1 MGFRLSDLSGDL
13 RVDLNSDLL
22 EHYEERAA
30 IMEFDGWMSRDEAER
45 QALQEVLGN
54 LPSPAAQECMQN
66 ARYGSR
72 ARRSAVGV

>member
-1 MGFRLSDLSGDL
+1 MTDDEK
-13 RVDLNSDLL
+13 

-30 IMEFDGWMSRDEAER
+30 IMQYDGWMSRDEAER
-45 QALQEVLGN
+45 QALQDVLGN

-66 ARYGSR
+66 ARYGTK